1 MLSIMSN
8 STILNIDHVN
18 NFNINTKFYSIEEI
32 EQIQLQNTITIKE
45 NFKELNILKQ
55 NILNL
60 NARLDRLERLLI
72 KNN

>member
-32 EQIQLQNTITIKE
+32 EQIQLQNTITMKE